1 MMKRIALLLL
11 VTALLSWSQDN
22 LKQPSVPKDGV
33 VPKDGFVPNAEVAV
47 TVAEAVLVPVYG
59 KKTVESERPF
69 KATLRGNI
77 WVVEGKVP
85 CEGPPDAVCPG
96 GAGEVW
102 ISKRT
107 GQILFMTHLQ

>member
-1 MMKRIALLLL
+1 MKRLILLLL
-11 VTALLSWSQDN
+11 AAALLIWSQDAV
-22 LKQPSVPKDGV
+22 KQPRVPKDGV
-33 VPKDGFVPNAEVAV
+33 VPRDGFVPNAEVAV
-47 TVAEAVLVPVYG
+47 SVAEAVLIPVYG
-59 KKTVESERPF
+59 KQTVASERPF

>member
-1 MMKRIALLLL
+1 MKRIILLLL
-11 VTALLSWSQDN
+11 ATALLIWSQN
-22 LKQPSVPKDGV
+22 SGKQPRVPKDGV
-33 VPKDGFVPNAEVAV
+33 VPKEGFVPNAEVAV
-47 TVAEAVLVPVYG
+47 TVAEAVLAPVYG
-59 KKTVESERPF
+59 KQTIISERPF

-85 CEGPPDAVCPG
+85 CEGPSDAVCPG

>member
-1 MMKRIALLLL
+1 MKRIILFLLAAALL
-11 VTALLSWSQDN
+11 TWSQDTV
-22 LKQPSVPKDGV
+22 KQPHVPNDGV
-33 VPKDGFVPNAEVAV
+33 VPRDGFVPNAEVAV
-47 TVAEAVLVPVYG
+47 TLAEAVLVPVYG
-59 KKTVESERPF
+59 KQTVAFERPF
-69 KATLRGNI
+69 KASLRGNI